1 MLQTLLK
8 SIAKS
13 LKTSKIVYIY
23 IYIYACARGGWTT
36 AARTSSK
43 TFKNDTFFEDFRQ
56 DAIAA
61 PASTPPPRARIY
73 MI

>member
-43 TFKNDTFFEDFRQ
+43 TFKNDTFLKILE

-61 PASTPPPRARIY
+61 PASTPPARVYI
-73 MI
+73 